1 MRLSDIWV
9 NVARAPV
16 VLQFF
21 VAWRLSLNSPPN
33 PPPMS
38 NQCLK
43 TAFVS
48 LFNMRKD
55 NDKRGARVVIAV
67 LLITEA
73 LEAYVVLFYFFPET

>member
-1 MRLSDIWV
+1 
-9 NVARAPV
+9 
-16 VLQFF
+16 
-21 VAWRLSLNSPPN
+21 
-33 PPPMS
+33 MS

-73 LEAYVVLFYFFPET
+73 LEAYVVLFLFFSGDMIRSNRQQPERALKRLQRWFSVSGA

>member
-1 MRLSDIWV
+1 
-9 NVARAPV
+9 
-16 VLQFF
+16 
-21 VAWRLSLNSPPN
+21 
-33 PPPMS
+33 MS

-73 LEAYVVLFYFFPET
+73 LEAYVVLFFVFSGDMIRSNRQQPERALKRLQHLFSVSDA